1 VSHGAEESVSQVFGQ
16 ADELGPA
23 RVIQVQD
30 LSLDL
35 KAVLVLDN
43 VAHGPAIGGL
53 RIAPDVSVEECSR
66 LARAMTLKSSATNG
80 KLGRVENRLSPV
92 LPHQTEW
99 KIGDKWKIGDRPQME
114 NWGQTT
120 ILWKTGGRPP
130 FSSYGKRGLSPIY
143 GPRADG

>member
-1 VSHGAEESVSQVFGQ
+1 MSEVFGQ

-80 KLGRVENRLSPV
+80 KLGTDHDFE
-92 LPHQTEW
+92 
-99 KIGDKWKIGDRPQME
+99 WKIGDRP
-114 NWGQTT
+114 
-120 ILWKTGGRPP
+120 R
-130 FSSYGKRGLSPIY
+130 FCGKRGVDHHSRHTENVVCPLFT
-143 GPRADG
+143 GPGPLFTGRGLTVDPFLRSGACPC

>member
-1 VSHGAEESVSQVFGQ
+1 MSHGAEESVSQVFGQ

-66 LARAMTLKSSATNG
+66 LAR
-80 KLGRVENRLSPV
+80 
-92 LPHQTEW
+92 W
-99 KIGDKWKIGDRPQME
+99 KIGKIGE

-143 GPRADG
+143 GPGPPIYGPRADG